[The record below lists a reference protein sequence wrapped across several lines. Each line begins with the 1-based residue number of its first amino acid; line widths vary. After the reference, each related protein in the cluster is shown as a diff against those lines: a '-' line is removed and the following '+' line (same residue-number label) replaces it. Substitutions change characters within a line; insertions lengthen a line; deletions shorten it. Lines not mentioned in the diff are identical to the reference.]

1 MKKQEAEV
9 LAIDKSRVMI
19 EYLEQIL
26 SDDNISGNMIFS
38 SNKIDGEKEKMCT
51 VDIMLNN
58 NTEKHLNLGIPSV
71 NSNVFTKQFTTDLV
85 DRFAKDDIM
94 GVSPYFEIKSM
105 PPISRSGMD
114 AMSISKET
122 GKINNH
128 IKIDFYYKG
137 QDFDS
142 IMEEYNKKLKEAQK
156 EIEEETKVRK

>member
-1 MKKQEAEV
+1 MKKEEAEV

-71 NSNVFTKQFTTDLV
+71 HSDVFTKQFTTDLV

-142 IMEEYNKKLKEAQK
+142 IMEEYNKKLKETQK
-156 EIEEETKVRK
+156 EIEEEAKTRK

>member
-71 NSNVFTKQFTTDLV
+71 HSDVFTKQFTTDLV

-94 GVSPYFEIKSM
+94 GVSLFFEIKSM
-105 PPISRSGMD
+105 PPTSRRGMD
-114 AMSISKET
+114 AISINKET

-128 IKIDFYYKG
+128 IKIDFYSVG
-137 QDFDS
+137 QNFYS
-142 IMEEYNKKLKEAQK
+142 IMKEYNEKLKEVQK

>member
-1 MKKQEAEV
+1 MKKQEAME

-26 SDDNISGNMIFS
+26 SDDNISGNMTFRTS
-38 SNKIDGEKEKMCT
+38 KVEGEDEKMCT
-51 VDIMLNN
+51 VDIMLSNGK
-58 NTEKHLNLGIPSV
+58 EKHLNLGIPSIH
-71 NSNVFTKQFTTDLV
+71 SDIFTRQFTSDLV
-85 DRFAKDDIM
+85 ERFAKDDTM

-114 AMSISKET
+114 AISIDKET

-128 IKIDFYYKG
+128 IKIDFYYKV

>member
-1 MKKQEAEV
+1 MKKQEAME

-26 SDDNISGNMIFS
+26 SDDNISGNMTFRS
-38 SNKIDGEKEKMCT
+38 SKIEGEGEKMCT
-51 VDIMLNN
+51 VDIMLSNGK
-58 NTEKHLNLGIPSV
+58 EKHLNLGIPSIH
-71 NSNVFTKQFTTDLV
+71 SDIFTRQFTSDLV

-114 AMSISKET
+114 AISINKET
-122 GKINNH
+122 GNINNH

>member
-1 MKKQEAEV
+1 MKKQEAME

-26 SDDNISGNMIFS
+26 SDDNISGNMTFCS
-38 SNKIDGEKEKMCT
+38 SKVEGEVEKMCT
-51 VDIMLNN
+51 VDIMLSDGK
-58 NTEKHLNLGIPSV
+58 EKHLNLGIPSIH
-71 NSNVFTKQFTTDLV
+71 SDIFTKQFTSDLL

-105 PPISRSGMD
+105 PPISRRGMD
-114 AMSISKET
+114 AISINKET
-122 GKINNH
+122 WKINNH

>member
-9 LAIDKSRVMI
+9 LALDKSRVMI

-71 NSNVFTKQFTTDLV
+71 HSDVFTKQFTTDLV
-85 DRFAKDDIM
+85 DRFAKDDTM
-94 GVSPYFEIKSM
+94 GVSPFLEIKSM
-105 PPISRSGMD
+105 PPTSRRGMD
-114 AMSISKET
+114 AISINKET

-128 IKIDFYYKG
+128 IKIDFYSVG
-137 QDFDS
+137 QDFYS
-142 IMEEYNKKLKEAQK
+142 IMKEYNEKLKETQK
-156 EIEEETKVRK
+156 EIEEEIKVRK

>member
-38 SNKIDGEKEKMCT
+38 SNKVDGEKEKMCT

-58 NTEKHLNLGIPSV
+58 GKEKHLNLGIPSIH
-71 NSNVFTKQFTTDLV
+71 SDVFTKQFTSDLV
-85 DRFAKDDIM
+85 DRFAKDNTM
-94 GVSPYFEIKSM
+94 GVSQFFEIKSM
-105 PPISRSGMD
+105 PPTSRRGMD
-114 AMSISKET
+114 AISINEET

-142 IMEEYNKKLKEAQK
+142 IMEEYNKKLKEAQN

>member
-58 NTEKHLNLGIPSV
+58 GKEKHLNLGIPSIH
-71 NSNVFTKQFTTDLV
+71 SDIFTRQFTSDLV
-85 DRFAKDDIM
+85 ERFAKEDIM

-114 AMSISKET
+114 AISINKET

-156 EIEEETKVRK
+156 EVEEETKVRK

>member
-1 MKKQEAEV
+1 MKKQEAE
-9 LAIDKSRVMI
+9 LIAIDESRVMI

-26 SDDNISGNMIFS
+26 SDDNISGNMTFRTS
-38 SNKIDGEKEKMCT
+38 KVEGEDEKMCT
-51 VDIMLNN
+51 VDIILSNGK
-58 NTEKHLNLGIPSV
+58 EKHLNLGIPSIH
-71 NSNVFTKQFTTDLV
+71 SDIFTRQFTSDLV
-85 DRFAKDDIM
+85 ERFAKDDIM

-114 AMSISKET
+114 AMSINEET

-156 EIEEETKVRK
+156 EIEEEAKVRK

>member
-1 MKKQEAEV
+1 MKKEEAEV

-71 NSNVFTKQFTTDLV
+71 HSDVFTKQFTTDLV

-142 IMEEYNKKLKEAQK
+142 LMEEYNKKLKETQK
-156 EIEEETKVRK
+156 EIEEEAKTRK

>member
-1 MKKQEAEV
+1 MKKQEAMV

-26 SDDNISGNMIFS
+26 SDDNISGNMTFRTS
-38 SNKIDGEKEKMCT
+38 KVEGEDEKMCT
-51 VDIMLNN
+51 VDIMLSNGK
-58 NTEKHLNLGIPSV
+58 EKHLNLGIPSIH
-71 NSNVFTKQFTTDLV
+71 SDIFTRQFTSDLV

-114 AMSISKET
+114 AISINKET
-122 GKINNH
+122 GNINNH

>member
-1 MKKQEAEV
+1 MKKQEAIE

-26 SDDNISGNMIFS
+26 SDDNILGNMTFRS
-38 SNKIDGEKEKMCT
+38 SKVEGEDKKMCT
-51 VDIMLNN
+51 VDIMLSNGK
-58 NTEKHLNLGIPSV
+58 EKHLNLGIPSV
-71 NSNVFTKQFTTDLV
+71 HSDIFTKQFTSDLV

-114 AMSISKET
+114 AISINKET

>member
-1 MKKQEAEV
+1 MKKQDAEV

-26 SDDNISGNMIFS
+26 NDDNILGNMIFS
-38 SNKIDGEKEKMCT
+38 FNKIDGEKEKMCT
-51 VDIMLNN
+51 VDIILNN
-58 NTEKHLNLGIPSV
+58 NTERHLNLGIPSIH
-71 NSNVFTKQFTTDLV
+71 SDIFTRQFTSDLV

-94 GVSPYFEIKSM
+94 GVSPFFEIKSM
-105 PPISRSGMD
+105 PPTSRRGMD
-114 AMSISKET
+114 AISINKET

-128 IKIDFYYKG
+128 IKIDFYYGG

>member
-1 MKKQEAEV
+1 MKKQEAIG

-26 SDDNISGNMIFS
+26 SDDNISGNMTFRTS
-38 SNKIDGEKEKMCT
+38 KVEGEDEKMCT
-51 VDIMLNN
+51 VDIMLSNGK
-58 NTEKHLNLGIPSV
+58 EKHLNLGILSIH
-71 NSNVFTKQFTTDLV
+71 SDIFTRQFTSDLV

-114 AMSISKET
+114 AISINKET
-122 GKINNH
+122 GNINNH

>member
-1 MKKQEAEV
+1 MKKQEAIE

-26 SDDNISGNMIFS
+26 SDDNILGNMTFRS
-38 SNKIDGEKEKMCT
+38 SKVEGEDEKMCT
-51 VDIMLNN
+51 VDIMLSNGK
-58 NTEKHLNLGIPSV
+58 EKHLNLGIPSIH
-71 NSNVFTKQFTTDLV
+71 SDIFTRQFTSDLV

-94 GVSPYFEIKSM
+94 GVSPYFDIKSM

-114 AMSISKET
+114 AISINKET
-122 GKINNH
+122 GNINNH

>member
-1 MKKQEAEV
+1 
-9 LAIDKSRVMI
+9 
-19 EYLEQIL
+19 
-26 SDDNISGNMIFS
+26 
-38 SNKIDGEKEKMCT
+38 
-51 VDIMLNN
+51 
-58 NTEKHLNLGIPSV
+58 
-71 NSNVFTKQFTTDLV
+71 
-85 DRFAKDDIM
+85 
-94 GVSPYFEIKSM
+94 M

-156 EIEEETKVRK
+156 EIEEEAKTRK

>member
-1 MKKQEAEV
+1 MKKQEAME
-9 LAIDKSRVMI
+9 LSIDRSRVMI

-26 SDDNISGNMIFS
+26 NDNGISGNMTFRS
-38 SNKIDGEKEKMCT
+38 SKVEGEGEKMCT

-58 NTEKHLNLGIPSV
+58 GTERHLNLGITSMH
-71 NSNVFTKQFTTDLV
+71 SDIFTKQFTSDLV

-105 PPISRSGMD
+105 PSMSRNGMD
-114 AMSISKET
+114 AISINKET

-128 IKIDFYYKG
+128 IKIDFYYGG
-137 QDFDS
+137 QNFNS

-156 EIEEETKVRK
+156 EIEEIKVRK

>member
-38 SNKIDGEKEKMCT
+38 SNKVDGEKEKMCT

-58 NTEKHLNLGIPSV
+58 GKERHLNLGIPSIH
-71 NSNVFTKQFTTDLV
+71 SDVFTRQFTSDLV
-85 DRFAKDDIM
+85 DRFAKDDTM
-94 GVSPYFEIKSM
+94 GVSPFFEIKSM
-105 PPISRSGMD
+105 PPTSRRGMD
-114 AMSISKET
+114 AISINEET

-128 IKIDFYYKG
+128 IKIDFYNKG
-137 QDFDS
+137 ENFDS

-156 EIEEETKVRK
+156 EIGEEIKVRK

>member
-1 MKKQEAEV
+1 MKKQEAIE

-26 SDDNISGNMIFS
+26 SDDNILGNMTFRS
-38 SNKIDGEKEKMCT
+38 SKVEGEDEKMCT
-51 VDIMLNN
+51 VDIMLSNGK
-58 NTEKHLNLGIPSV
+58 EKHLNLGIPSIH
-71 NSNVFTKQFTTDLV
+71 SDIFTRQFTSDLV

-114 AMSISKET
+114 AISINKET
-122 GKINNH
+122 GNINNH

>member
-26 SDDNISGNMIFS
+26 NDDNILGNMIFS
-38 SNKIDGEKEKMCT
+38 SNKVDGEKEKMCT

-58 NTEKHLNLGIPSV
+58 NTKRHLNLGIPSIH
-71 NSNVFTKQFTTDLV
+71 NDVFIKQFTSDLV

-94 GVSPYFEIKSM
+94 GVSPFFEIKSM
-105 PPISRSGMD
+105 PPTSRRGMD
-114 AMSISKET
+114 AISINEKT

-128 IKIDFYYKG
+128 IKIDFYSIG
-137 QDFDS
+137 QDFYP
-142 IMEEYNKKLKEAQK
+142 IMKEYNEKLKEAQK
-156 EIEEETKVRK
+156 EIAETKVRK

>member
-1 MKKQEAEV
+1 MKKQEAME

-26 SDDNISGNMIFS
+26 SDDNISGNMTFRTS
-38 SNKIDGEKEKMCT
+38 KVEGEDEKMCT
-51 VDIMLNN
+51 VDIMLSNGK
-58 NTEKHLNLGIPSV
+58 EKHLNLGIPSIH
-71 NSNVFTKQFTTDLV
+71 SDTFTKQFTSDLV
-85 DRFAKDDIM
+85 DRFAKDDTM

-114 AMSISKET
+114 AISINEET

-156 EIEEETKVRK
+156 EIEEETKLRK